1 MTYPARSSH
10 DERVVFIREAMA
22 GGAWTKAVEHR
33 MMREWSVTAG
43 QMVRSIAEARGTP
56 VTKPDPAAP
65 GDIRGE
71 LIARLRTIV
80 QTGEDRDSIK
90 AADTLSKLVG
100 ANAPEVDIRQHMI
113 GMPAEERRAY
123 CERLRDMCT
132 QVLESIE
139 ELQ

>member
-1 MTYPARSSH
+1 MTYPARTSH
-10 DERVVFIREAMA
+10 EERVEFIRGAMA

-56 VTKPDPAAP
+56 VTKAAPVAP

-71 LIARLRTIV
+71 LVERLRTIV

-90 AADTLSKLVG
+90 AADSLAKLLG
-100 ANAPEVDIRQHMI
+100 ANAPEIDIRQHML
-113 GMPAEERRAY
+113 GMPSEERRAY
-123 CERLRDMCT
+123 CERLRDMCV